1 MRPTFAQPPEE
12 TRLTRRTAN
21 AALLGGAALAALGC
35 ETTGSRPR
43 GRPAD
48 DRAERRAPVAV
59 STWTHGLVANRVA
72 VPILAAGGSS
82 LDAVESGCR
91 AVEADC
97 PDRTVGLD
105 SRPDRDGHVTLDA
118 SIMTGDGRAGAVAF
132 VEGVAH
138 PISLARLV
146 MERTPHVLL
155 VGAGAERFARESGI
169 EVAPRP
175 LAPDLEREWRKWLEE
190 RRYEPVVN
198 IENHDTISML
208 AIDREGRL
216 TAGSTTSGLAYKMHG
231 RVGDSPIIGAGI
243 YAESPVGGA
252 VCTGLGETVMRTL
265 GAYAA
270 VDEMRRGATPQEAC
284 EAAVRRIAA
293 RNGDPSSFQVG
304 MLALDHRGRVGAFAV
319 QKGFNLAVDLELRD
333 APSLL

>member
-1 MRPTFAQPPEE
+1 M
-12 TRLTRRTAN
+12 
-21 AALLGGAALAALGC
+21 
-35 ETTGSRPR
+35 
-43 GRPAD
+43 
-48 DRAERRAPVAV
+48 AV

-155 VGAGAERFARESGI
+155 VGAGAERFAR
-169 EVAPRP
+169 
-175 LAPDLEREWRKWLEE
+175 
-190 RRYEPVVN
+190 
-198 IENHDTISML
+198 
-208 AIDREGRL
+208 
-216 TAGSTTSGLAYKMHG
+216 
-231 RVGDSPIIGAGI
+231 
-243 YAESPVGGA
+243 
-252 VCTGLGETVMRTL
+252 
-265 GAYAA
+265 
-270 VDEMRRGATPQEAC
+270 
-284 EAAVRRIAA
+284 
-293 RNGDPSSFQVG
+293 
-304 MLALDHRGRVGAFAV
+304 
-319 QKGFNLAVDLELRD
+319 
-333 APSLL
+333 